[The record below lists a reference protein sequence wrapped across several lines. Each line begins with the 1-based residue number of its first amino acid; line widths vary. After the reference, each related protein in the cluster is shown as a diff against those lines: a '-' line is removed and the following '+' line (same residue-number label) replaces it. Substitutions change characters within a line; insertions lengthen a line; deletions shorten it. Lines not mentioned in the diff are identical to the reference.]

1 MIKELALTKEEDLK
15 LTSLIDKKIAEL
27 TNDDTFALKSEGE
40 KKLHRQEMDLWKKVF
55 YQLIR

>member
-1 MIKELALTKEEDLK
+1 MIKELALTKKEDLK

-27 TNDDTFALKSEGE
+27 TFALKSEGA
-40 KKLHRQEMDLWKKVF
+40 KKLHRQEMNLWKKVF